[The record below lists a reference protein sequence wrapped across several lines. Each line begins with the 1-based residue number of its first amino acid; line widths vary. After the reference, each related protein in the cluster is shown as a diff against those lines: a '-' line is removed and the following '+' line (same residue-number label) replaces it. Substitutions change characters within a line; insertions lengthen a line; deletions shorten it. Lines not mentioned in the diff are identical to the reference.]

1 MTIMSFLELGG
12 RTAIVTG
19 GGSNIGR
26 GVILA
31 LAREGANVV
40 NAEIVDAHGA
50 KAVEEANSLG
60 GGEAVFVRTDVTDW
74 DSVQAM
80 TRKTLEKLGKID
92 ILVNSVGW
100 VRDDWFLNKP
110 REEWEKEI
118 ARNIWGDINCFRAV
132 LPHMIE
138 RKYGRIISI
147 SSDAA
152 RIGQVREVVY
162 SGAKGAVL
170 AMTRSLAREV
180 ARYGITVNAICP
192 GVTIP
197 QSKDIASSE
206 SMWTEDMMKVFG
218 TAEAQEKVARGIP
231 LGRLG
236 TPEDVA
242 NAVLFLASDRA
253 SFITG
258 QTLSVDGGYV
268 MS

>member
-1 MTIMSFLELGG
+1 MNFLELVGK
-12 RTAIVTG
+12 TAIVTG

-26 GVILA
+26 GVVLA
-31 LAREGANVV
+31 LVREGANVV
-40 NAEIVDAHGA
+40 NAEIVEAQGEKVVA
-50 KAVEEANSLG
+50 EANSLG
-60 GGEAVFVRTDVTDW
+60 GGEAVFIKTDVTDW
-74 DSVQAM
+74 DSAQVM
-80 TRKTLEKLGKID
+80 TRKALEKFGQID
-92 ILVNSVGW
+92 ILLNNVGW

-118 ARNIWGDINCFRAV
+118 ARNIWGDINCCRAV
-132 LPHMIE
+132 LAHMVE
-138 RKYGRIISI
+138 RKYGRIINI

-197 QSKDIASSE
+197 QSNDVASSE
-206 SMWTEDMMKVFG
+206 SMWTKDMMNVFG
-218 TAEAQEKVARGIP
+218 VAEAQERVARGIP

-268 MS
+268 MA

>member
-1 MTIMSFLELGG
+1 MNFLELEGK
-12 RTAIVTG
+12 TAIVTG

-26 GVILA
+26 GILLA
-31 LAREGANVV
+31 FAREQAKVV
-40 NAEIVDAHGA
+40 NAELVESQG
-50 KAVEEANSLG
+50 KKSVEEANSFNNG
-60 GGEAVFVRTDVTDW
+60 NTVFIKTDVTDW

-80 TRKTLEKLGKID
+80 VKETLERFGKID
-92 ILVNSVGW
+92 IVVNNVGW
-100 VRDDWFLNKP
+100 VNDNWFINKT

-118 ARNIWGDINCFRAV
+118 SRNIWSDINCIRAV
-132 LPHMIE
+132 LDHMIE

-162 SGAKGAVL
+162 SGTKGAVL
-170 AMTRSLAREV
+170 AMTRSLAREI

-197 QSKDIASSE
+197 ASEEVASEE
-206 SMWTEDMMKVFG
+206 SMWNENMMSVFG
-218 TAEAQEKVARGIP
+218 TPEAREKVAKGIP

-268 MS
+268 TV